1 MIFDVICLKGY
12 EAIWLLRL
20 LRLFYIIEVHA
31 IAYEQLP
38 RVWERFRFQHRLL
51 V

>member
-1 MIFDVICLKGY
+1 MRFDVICLEGY
-12 EAIWLLRL
+12 GAIWLLRL